1 MALLLVLAC
10 MITAVPRSQAQS
22 VQGASGPGLPGTPIL
37 TRSGATIHVSILDE
51 NKKPLKQQSLVRVTS
66 QANGAVFFQTTNAS
80 EAKFPDLPVAKYLIE
95 VGAAGYF
102 AVHEQVEVTN
112 VAIDVKETVLLA
124 RDPSAVDLKLQDAGQ
139 LSSKARKDAVKGI
152 QALELSNFVEAQKY
166 LEAANRK
173 DPSSSSINF
182 LLGYLAMQQ
191 KDQDRELAY
200 LTAATKLDPKNVQA
214 QNLLGQLY
222 YQRRDFA
229 RAVAAEEI
237 VVATQSQAVLPRRI
251 LANSYLQLKQWEK
264 AREYSQWLVDK
275 GGSEGASARL
285 ILGQALAGLQK
296 TEAAI
301 EALTAYLDGDPA
313 SLVGPQIRQ
322 LLTQLKARLAAGA
335 PGVVADIEV
344 GDPELKGETESV
356 AGNGGMPPDIDTQ
369 KPWVAAAVQC
379 PTDILQAAANPS
391 KELID
396 GLSQFSAIEHIV
408 HENLTPQGTPRNR
421 QIRQFNYVV
430 SIGEPAQGTVI
441 ISEYRDSAGGNM
453 DMPDHITTSGLPVLA
468 IAFHPFFRDDFDMH
482 CEGLGDWNGQPA
494 WLVHFQQN
502 EEKPSRLRRYVVNGN
517 NFPVRLKGRA
527 WIQAD
532 NLQIVHLETDLV
544 RGIPEI
550 QLLNEHTS
558 VSYGPV
564 QFKRNGVD
572 LWLPQSAELYVHMAK
587 RRFHR
592 SESFDHFM
600 LFATDAVDKPKLPT
614 EASHAPPATHP
625 TETRQ

>member
-1 MALLLVLAC
+1 M
-10 MITAVPRSQAQS
+10 
-22 VQGASGPGLPGTPIL
+22 
-37 TRSGATIHVSILDE
+37 
-51 NKKPLKQQSLVRVTS
+51 
-66 QANGAVFFQTTNAS
+66 
-80 EAKFPDLPVAKYLIE
+80 
-95 VGAAGYF
+95 
-102 AVHEQVEVTN
+102 
-112 VAIDVKETVLLA
+112 A

-152 QALELSNFVEAQKY
+152 QALELSNFVEAHKY
-166 LEAANRK
+166 LEAANHK

-191 KDQDRELAY
+191 KDQDHELAY
-200 LTAATKLDPKNVQA
+200 LTAATKLDPNNLQA

-222 YQRRDFA
+222 YKRRDFA
-229 RAVAAEEI
+229 RAAAAEEI
-237 VVATQSQAVLPRRI
+237 VVAAQSQAVLPRRI
-251 LANSYLQLKQWEK
+251 LANSYLQMKQWEK
-264 AREYSQWLVDK
+264 ARENSQWLVDK

-301 EALTAYLDGDPA
+301 EALTAYLDGDPTSSVA
-313 SLVGPQIRQ
+313 PQIRQ
-322 LLTQLKARLAAGA
+322 LLTQLKARLAPGA

-344 GDPELKGETESV
+344 GDPDLKGETESA

-369 KPWVAAAVQC
+369 KPSVAAAVQC

-391 KELID
+391 KELLE
-396 GLSQFSAIEHIV
+396 GVSQFSAIEHIV
-408 HENLTPQGTPRNR
+408 HENLTSQGTPRSR

-430 SIGEPAQGTVI
+430 SIGEPAQGTVM
-441 ISEYRDSAGGNM
+441 ISEYRDSAGGDM

-494 WLVHFQQN
+494 WLVHFQQS

-517 NFPVRLKGRA
+517 NFPVQLKGRA

-564 QFKRNGVD
+564 KFKRNGVD

-600 LFATDAVDKPKLPT
+600 LFATDAVDKPKLPAQ
-614 EASHAPPATHP
+614 ASQAPPAP
-625 TETRQ
+625 TRLKRTSSLEASVPKRNLMWLWTCFGKILSYWSVSCSERFLLGNLRTDGTRDVAGNRQTRLLRQAARQPLKHQAATLFVPGRLCQKRGDVS